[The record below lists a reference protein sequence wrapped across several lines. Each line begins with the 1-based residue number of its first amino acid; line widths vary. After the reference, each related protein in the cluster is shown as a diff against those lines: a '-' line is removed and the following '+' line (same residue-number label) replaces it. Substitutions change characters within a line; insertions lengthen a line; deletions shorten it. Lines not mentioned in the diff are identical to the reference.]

1 MFLSGQRPRNARS
14 SSILAHHLHLTR
26 PRSTSRFHRSPPITC
41 PRQRNG
47 KRTLSSPD
55 CNARVLRQWH
65 CHCMPS
71 TATVSCR
78 SACLAPPLDDQLYD
92 SSVPC
97 DIYNDVLLHCATINI
112 SVTEDQVQY
121 VVQQTV
127 KQSKSKLWFSMRA
140 GRVTA
145 STFYAACHTRIEKP
159 AMSVLRSICTPNAH
173 RFSSAATEWGNTHES
188 VAQPVRGPSHCP
200 THRRCVSLSGVRAVP
215 QHCVPDVR
223 RQPGWAS
230 PVHMLW
236 EGLVEIK
243 CPYTLRESSD
253 FGQLAWMCLV
263 DDKYC
268 LSRNHRHFFQV
279 QMQLFAANKS
289 YCDFVAWSPEG
300 LFVERI
306 YPDREWWVTW
316 SGQGMLFH
324 SKCVMPELCA
334 QYFSKKA
341 ILATTTSTSQNVIV
355 AASESVAS
363 GNYCVCQGGDDG
375 TTMIYCD
382 DENCSVQWFH
392 TRCMKLKRVPKGK
405 WFCPQ
410 CKPTKRK

>member
-26 PRSTSRFHRSPPITC
+26 PRSTSRFHRSRPTTC

-47 KRTLSSPD
+47 KRTLSTPD

-78 SACLAPPLDDQLYD
+78 SACLAPPLDQLYD

-97 DIYNDVLLHCATINI
+97 DIYIDVLLHCATINI

-159 AMSVLRSICTPNAH
+159 AMTVLRLICTPNPH
-173 RFSSAATEWGNTHES
+173 RFSYAATEWGNTHES
-188 VAQPVRGPSHCP
+188 VARDQYEALHTVQHTDVVCQASGLC
-200 THRRCVSLSGVRAVP
+200 LSTAYPMFG
-215 QHCVPDVR
+215 
-223 RQPGWAS
+223 AS
-230 PVHMLW
+230 PDGLVQCTCCG

-243 CPYTLRESSD
+243 CPYTLRESGD

-279 QMQLFAANKS
+279 QMQLFVANKS
-289 YCDFVAWSPEG
+289 S
-300 LFVERI
+300 
-306 YPDREWWVTW
+306 
-316 SGQGMLFH
+316 
-324 SKCVMPELCA
+324 LCGRR
-334 QYFSKKA
+334 KA
-341 ILATTTSTSQNVIV
+341 CSLRGFTLI
-355 AASESVAS
+355 
-363 GNYCVCQGGDDG
+363 GNGG
-375 TTMIYCD
+375 
-382 DENCSVQWFH
+382 
-392 TRCMKLKRVPKGK
+392 
-405 WFCPQ
+405 
-410 CKPTKRK
+410 

>member
-1 MFLSGQRPRNARS
+1 MVLDASRPSDCIDLLRRLSHAHRETCHVRASFDLHAKRPQVLVCS
-14 SSILAHHLHLTR
+14 
-26 PRSTSRFHRSPPITC
+26 HRV
-41 PRQRNG
+41 G
-47 KRTLSSPD
+47 KH
-55 CNARVLRQWH
+55 ARVG
-65 CHCMPS
+65 
-71 TATVSCR
+71 R
-78 SACLAPPLDDQLYD
+78 S
-92 SSVPC
+92 
-97 DIYNDVLLHCATINI
+97 
-112 SVTEDQVQY
+112 
-121 VVQQTV
+121 
-127 KQSKSKLWFSMRA
+127 R
-140 GRVTA
+140 
-145 STFYAACHTRIEKP
+145 
-159 AMSVLRSICTPNAH
+159 
-173 RFSSAATEWGNTHES
+173 
-188 VAQPVRGPSHCP
+188 PVRGPSHCP
-200 THRRCVSLSGVRAVP
+200 THRRCVSGVRAVP

-243 CPYTLRESSD
+243 CRYTLRESGD

-289 YCDFVAWSPEG
+289 YCDFVVWSPEG

-316 SGQGMLFH
+316 SGQG
-324 SKCVMPELCA
+324 VMPELCA

-375 TTMIYCD
+375 TTMICCD